1 MHILDGCNLGCWTSQ
16 KQHAP
21 STFFFKGEGR
31 VRLEILNYV
40 QCSSLLMA
48 YALFWFRRNG
58 PCYK

>member
-1 MHILDGCNLGCWTSQ
+1 MLEGWNLGCLTSQ

-40 QCSSLLMA
+40 QCSSFIMA
-48 YALFWFRRNG
+48 YAMFGVHRNG